1 MRPRCHTVYN
11 KEIKNVEETL
21 LAGQNLEK
29 FCKDVLEKDDFS
41 TVVRPKFRG
50 DAKKYPSDSHN
61 LKSNFNL
68 HLGNHAYFTDKAV
81 LSKGVGGNRAAIPQ
95 EQKAQMSLTSFLS
108 QYVTEND
115 LNTIELYHMLD
126 IDYEKLD
133 ELTNKSREFV
143 DATSHHQ
150 EGENIQDNHDNGE
163 DSAEV
168 TMFFNEKFQELRA
181 NDINIQ
187 IFVQNLDQVSGIT
200 YEKNGTRIYFKQ

>member
-11 KEIKNVEETL
+11 KDVKNVEETH
-21 LAGQNLEK
+21 LAAQTLEK
-29 FCKDVLEKDDFS
+29 FCKEALEKDDIS
-41 TVVRPKFRG
+41 SIVKPKYKG
-50 DAKKYPSDSHN
+50 DAKKYPSDS
-61 LKSNFNL
+61 SNQKANPNL
-68 HLGNHAYFTDKAV
+68 HLGNHAYFSDKAV
-81 LSKGVGGNRAAIPQ
+81 LSKGVGGNRSAIPL
-95 EQKAQMSLTSFLS
+95 EQKAQMSLASFLS

-115 LNTIELYHMLD
+115 LNTIELNHMLD

-143 DATSHHQ
+143 DATSHHE
-150 EGENIQDNHDNGE
+150 EGQDNDNENYE

-187 IFVQNLDQVSGIT
+187 IFVQNLDHVSGIS